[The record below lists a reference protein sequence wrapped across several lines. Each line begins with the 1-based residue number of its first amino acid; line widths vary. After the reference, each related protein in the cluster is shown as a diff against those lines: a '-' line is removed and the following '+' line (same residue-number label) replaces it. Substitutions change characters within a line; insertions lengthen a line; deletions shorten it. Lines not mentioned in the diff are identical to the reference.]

1 MRHLLLYEKQ
11 LNQLKVT
18 NIHFT
23 KHYFV
28 PNISHIFICHAVKSN
43 KEYKIKFLK
52 LEQEGYKQSNK
63 NKIKYKFNIKLN
75 SIGYLQSKRIKI
87 ITEPN
92 DVVKK

>member
-1 MRHLLLYEKQ
+1 M
-11 LNQLKVT
+11 
-18 NIHFT
+18 NIQNRR
-23 KHYFV
+23 K
-28 PNISHIFICHAVKSN
+28 NLRN

-75 SIGYLQSKRIKI
+75 SISYLQSKRIKI